1 MGFIFVAIFALLA
14 AFDRPIYRGR
24 SNPKTPAADSAGTQ
38 GA

>member
-1 MGFIFVAIFALLA
+1 MMFIFVVLFALLA

-24 SNPKTPAADSAGTQ
+24 SNPETPSTDTR

>member
-24 SNPKTPAADSAGTQ
+24 TTKTPADAAGTR

>member
-24 SNPKTPAADSAGTQ
+24 TTPKSPADAAGTR

>member
-1 MGFIFVAIFALLA
+1 MGFVFVAIFALLA

-24 SNPKTPAADSAGTQ
+24 NSSGNSSSDTAGTR